1 MHRFPHGV
9 AVVTVDAQ
17 GQQVGLT
24 VSSLIS
30 LSIEPPLV
38 GFAVARQAAIHEL
51 LLEARAFAVSLLA
64 EGQEGTAEHFA
75 RGVPPLIHWRGIDR
89 VPDVEDP
96 PLLAG
101 AVGWIRAD
109 IAWSTPAGT
118 HTFVAGAVTWT
129 EVGPGERALTRARG
143 TWSAV

>member
-1 MHRFPHGV
+1 MTGVSDPDLRAVMHRFPHGV

-51 LLEARAFAVSLLA
+51 LLEAGAFAVSLLA
-64 EGQEGTAEHFA
+64 EGQEGPPSTS
-75 RGVPPLIHWRGIDR
+75 RGECHPSSTG
-89 VPDVEDP
+89 
-96 PLLAG
+96 AG
-101 AVGWIRAD
+101 
-109 IAWSTPAGT
+109 STGCLMSRIP
-118 HTFVAGAVTWT
+118 H
-129 EVGPGERALTRARG
+129 
-143 TWSAV
+143 

>member
-51 LLEARAFAVSLLA
+51 LLDAGAFAVSLLA
-64 EGQEGTAEHFA
+64 EGQEGAAEHFA
-75 RGVPPLIHWRGIDR
+75 RGVPPLIHWRGIDL

-118 HTFVAGAVTWT
+118 HTLVAGAVTWT
-129 EVGPGERALTRARG
+129 EGGPGERALTRARG